1 MNFIRVL
8 AILYAAMFFFVAVMG
23 YIPAFLDEEGYLFGL
38 FALDLYDNSLHAFSG
53 VWALIAGILST
64 RQSILYFKL
73 FGTVY
78 FLDGVMGL
86 FLGNAFLDFGIFL
99 YGVADY
105 SFMVKFLMNV
115 PHILIGGFAAFA
127 GFYLSKRPFF
137 TRPRFGSY
145 EAK

>member
-1 MNFIRVL
+1 MSLLRLLTFG
-8 AILYAAMFFFVAVMG
+8 YAAMFFFVAIMG
-23 YIPAFLDEEGYLFGL
+23 HIPAFVDESGKLFGL

-53 VWALIAGILST
+53 LWALIATFISS
-64 RQSILYFKL
+64 RQSATYLKL

-99 YGVADY
+99 YGIPDY
-105 SFMVKFLMNV
+105 DLTTKFLLNI

-127 GFYLSKRPFF
+127 GFYLSKQGFF
-137 TRPRFGSY
+137 TRPLFRSGT
-145 EAK
+145 